1 MVEINTPE
9 NNLKEIETLCKRHIK
24 SKSLTDDCFLYMSRL
39 IAEDCP
45 RNSAELYG
53 LISDFIT
60 DGLCYSEDE
69 A

>member
-1 MVEINTPE
+1 
-9 NNLKEIETLCKRHIK
+9 
-24 SKSLTDDCFLYMSRL
+24 LYMSRL